1 MNKQKIPGLI
11 SVLILTL
18 ITIVMWVSLDVIR
31 AFQKTTPSTIPAE
44 ISQPITPSLDQI
56 SISQIESRIFLD
68 DSLIP
73 SGITN
78 SPLTPAA
85 SPIPVPTVEPT
96 TQPVNAS
103 GSGIT
108 Q

>member
-11 SVLILTL
+11 SVLVLTL

-31 AFQKTTPSTIPAE
+31 SFQKITPSTVPAE

-73 SGITN
+73 SDITS
-78 SPLTPAA
+78 SPITPAA
-85 SPIPVPTVEPT
+85 SPTPAPTIEPT

>member
-31 AFQKTTPSTIPAE
+31 AFQKTAPSNVPTE

-56 SISQIESRIFLD
+56 SITQIESRIFLD
-68 DSLIP
+68 NSLIP
-73 SGITN
+73 SGITA
-78 SPLTPAA
+78 SPLTPAS
-85 SPIPVPTVEPT
+85 SPTPLPTIEPT
-96 TQPVNAS
+96 TQPTNAS
-103 GSGIT
+103 DSGT
-108 Q
+108 AQ

>member
-1 MNKQKIPGLI
+1 MKKQKIPGLI

-31 AFQKTTPSTIPAE
+31 AFQKTTPSNVPAE
-44 ISQPITPSLDQI
+44 ISQPIVPSLDQT
-56 SISQIESRIFLD
+56 SMSQIESRIFLD
-68 DSLIP
+68 DSQIP
-73 SGITN
+73 SGIT
-78 SPLTPAA
+78 SSSQTPAA
-85 SPIPVPTVEPT
+85 SPTPVPTIEPT
-96 TQPVNAS
+96 TEPISAS

>member
-1 MNKQKIPGLI
+1 MKKQKIPGLI

-31 AFQKTTPSTIPAE
+31 AFKKATPSVVPSE

-68 DSLIP
+68 DSQVP

-78 SPLTPAA
+78 SPLIPTITPT
-85 SPIPVPTVEPT
+85 PVPTIEPT
-96 TQPVNAS
+96 IQPVNAS

>member
-31 AFQKTTPSTIPAE
+31 AFKKVTPSVVPSE
-44 ISQPITPSLDQI
+44 ISQPIIPSLDQI

-78 SPLTPAA
+78 SPLTPTIT
-85 SPIPVPTVEPT
+85 PTPVPTIEPT
-96 TQPVNAS
+96 IQPVNAS
-103 GSGIT
+103 DSGIT

>member
-1 MNKQKIPGLI
+1 MRKQKIPGLI

-31 AFQKTTPSTIPAE
+31 AFQKTTPSVVSPE

-56 SISQIESRIFLD
+56 SISQIESRLFLD
-68 DSLIP
+68 DSQIP
-73 SGITN
+73 SDIIN
-78 SPLTPAA
+78 SSLSPRVIPT
-85 SPIPVPTVEPT
+85 PIPTIEPT
-96 TQPVNAS
+96 IQPINAS